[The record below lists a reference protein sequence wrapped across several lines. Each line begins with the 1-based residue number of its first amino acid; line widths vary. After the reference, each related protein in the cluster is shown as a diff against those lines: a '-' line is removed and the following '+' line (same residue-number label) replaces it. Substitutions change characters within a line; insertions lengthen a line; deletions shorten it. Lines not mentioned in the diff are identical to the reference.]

1 MLIANNM
8 QTYSSQG
15 HTNHT
20 SFKRE
25 THMTVER
32 ERERERTR
40 EQSIIVNGMKLKV
53 MHEFSINFS
62 ISKRHNIFSL

>member
-25 THMTVER
+25 THMTIER
-32 ERERERTR
+32 EREREDERA
-40 EQSIIVNGMKLKV
+40 
-53 MHEFSINFS
+53 
-62 ISKRHNIFSL
+62 RHNSRWHEIESNA

>member
-25 THMTVER
+25 AHMTVER
-32 ERERERTR
+32 EREDERAKKSSR
-40 EQSIIVNGMKLKV
+40 WHKIESNA
-53 MHEFSINFS
+53 
-62 ISKRHNIFSL
+62 

>member
-25 THMTVER
+25 THMKVER
-32 ERERERTR
+32 EREREDERANHDSR
-40 EQSIIVNGMKLKV
+40 W
-53 MHEFSINFS
+53 HEIESNAGIL
-62 ISKRHNIFSL
+62 R

>member
-1 MLIANNM
+1 MLMANNM

-20 SFKRE
+20 SSKRE

-32 ERERERTR
+32 VREDERANHNSRW
-40 EQSIIVNGMKLKV
+40 
-53 MHEFSINFS
+53 HEIE
-62 ISKRHNIFSL
+62 SKA

>member
-32 ERERERTR
+32 EREREDERAKHN
-40 EQSIIVNGMKLKV
+40 SGW
-53 MHEFSINFS
+53 HEIESNA
-62 ISKRHNIFSL
+62 

>member
-20 SFKRE
+20 SSKRE
-25 THMTVER
+25 THCTMVVREIER
-32 ERERERTR
+32 EDERASHNSRW
-40 EQSIIVNGMKLKV
+40 
-53 MHEFSINFS
+53 HEIESNALILN
-62 ISKRHNIFSL
+62 

>member
-32 ERERERTR
+32 EREREGERATHNSR
-40 EQSIIVNGMKLKV
+40 W
-53 MHEFSINFS
+53 HEDESNA
-62 ISKRHNIFSL
+62 

>member
-25 THMTVER
+25 THMTVKR
-32 ERERERTR
+32 ERERQRERA
-40 EQSIIVNGMKLKV
+40 
-53 MHEFSINFS
+53 
-62 ISKRHNIFSL
+62 RHNSRWHEIESNA